1 MGLNINLNRGSMNTA
16 TFAASRYHL
25 IANVI
30 VLITNHWR
38 KYISKSLQNIP
49 TPDEM
54 YAFMITV
61 KLCVGYDEYDINK
74 NTNYFSMSAH
84 KQVLSVIN
92 NTDQ

>member
-61 KLCVGYDEYDINK
+61 KLCVWVRWIWYQQK
-74 NTNYFSMSAH
+74 H
-84 KQVLSVIN
+84 KLFFYVCTQAGIVGH
-92 NTDQ
+92 